1 MNHTKA
7 RKAIHAV
14 ALQSGVSVDAV
25 MKEMEEAIEKG
36 RRCTTPQARKF
47 WSDVPCRG
55 GGPTPV
61 EVIAYLAGLAK
72 KR

>member
-25 MKEMEEAIEKG
+25 MKEMEAAIAKG
-36 RRCTTPQARKF
+36 RRCTTPGTEAWAMCLPGRRSYARRGH
-47 WSDVPCRG
+47 SISCR
-55 GGPTPV
+55 
-61 EVIAYLAGLAK
+61 LAGK
-72 KR
+72 K